1 MPEHTDIIKR
11 PIVTE
16 KSTNEINKVRKIREN
31 GQRVDGEPLNR
42 YTFEVARDARKPEI
56 KAAVEAIYGVRV
68 TKVRTQTRPATHK
81 RTRFGLAITAPW
93 KRATVELHKEDR
105 IELF

>member
-31 GQRVDGEPLNR
+31 GQRVDGDPLNR

-68 TKVRTQTRPATHK
+68 TKVRTQTRPAPTWW
-81 RTRFGLAITAPW
+81 APASP
-93 KRATVELHKEDR
+93 RRPPARRVPGG
-105 IELF
+105 